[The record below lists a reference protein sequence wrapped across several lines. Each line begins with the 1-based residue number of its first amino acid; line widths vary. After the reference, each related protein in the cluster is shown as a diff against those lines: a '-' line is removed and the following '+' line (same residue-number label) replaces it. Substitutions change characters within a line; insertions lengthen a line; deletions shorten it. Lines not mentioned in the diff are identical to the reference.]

1 MTYWNNEPYYGLGA
15 GAHGYHLGE
24 RHINIKGVQPYI
36 DAARNQLP
44 RLDTRPVEASEA
56 MEDFMMVGL
65 RMLDGVTEARFRSQ
79 FPGVELRD
87 VFGETI
93 DRLVENGLL
102 QHLPREER
110 YKLTDKGVP
119 LGNEVFGA
127 SSAKMLSAACYRLRM
142 SASNLF
148 KNKC

>member
-1 MTYWNNEPYYGLGA
+1 
-15 GAHGYHLGE
+15 
-24 RHINIKGVQPYI
+24 
-36 DAARNQLP
+36 
-44 RLDTRPVEASEA
+44 
-56 MEDFMMVGL
+56 MMVGL